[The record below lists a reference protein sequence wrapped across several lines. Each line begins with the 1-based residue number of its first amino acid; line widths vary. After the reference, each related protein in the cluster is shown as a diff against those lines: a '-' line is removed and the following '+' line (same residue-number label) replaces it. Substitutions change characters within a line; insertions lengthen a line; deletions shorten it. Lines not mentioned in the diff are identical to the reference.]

1 MGRVIMKLHVPREEH
16 LESICWKERGR
27 TIIFSL
33 IVREAIAEMQKK
45 QEQERKEFM
54 KPVIT
59 PSGEDYLEAVLIL
72 QKKQGMVRSI
82 DLARHMEVSKPS
94 VCYAVGTLR
103 EGGFLTTDE
112 NHYLHLTDL
121 GQEVAEKI
129 YERHCFLTKQLISI
143 GVDPETAEADA
154 CRIEHDISA
163 ETYERLKELV
173 TKE

>member
-1 MGRVIMKLHVPREEH
+1 MH
-16 LESICWKERGR
+16 LGR
-27 TIIFSL
+27 TIWKLYWYFKRSSVWC
-33 IVREAIAEMQKK
+33 VRWMLPGTW
-45 QEQERKEFM
+45 R
-54 KPVIT
+54 
-59 PSGEDYLEAVLIL
+59 
-72 QKKQGMVRSI
+72 
-82 DLARHMEVSKPS
+82 VSKPS

-112 NHYLHLTDL
+112 KHYLHLTERGLD
-121 GQEVAEKI
+121 VAEKI
-129 YERHCFLTKQLISI
+129 YERHCFLTKHLISI

>member
-59 PSGEDYLEAVLIL
+59 PSGEDYLETILVL
-72 QKKQGMVRSI
+72 QKKLGMVRSV
-82 DLARHMEVSKPS
+82 DAVSYTHLDVYKRQPLS
-94 VCYAVGTLR
+94 SLKMYLLNIR
-103 EGGFLTTDE
+103 EP
-112 NHYLHLTDL
+112 
-121 GQEVAEKI
+121 
-129 YERHCFLTKQLISI
+129 KQKVSI
-143 GVDPETAEADA
+143 
-154 CRIEHDISA
+154 ISA
-163 ETYERLKELV
+163 SI
-173 TKE
+173 